1 MAERGTDC
9 QTHAEKAKADGKD
22 LYQSLLNLRSTP
34 LEDIR
39 VSPAQL
45 LMGRRMR
52 TRLPTTSQM
61 LQPQMVT
68 STVQQLF
75 EARQQKQKEYFDQ
88 GARALQK
95 LEVGDN
101 VRIWQE
107 GLWNPAQVTG
117 LSDQPRSY
125 EGQVYRSNRNYQL
138 PTVEGITF
146 CHLVVVYSLTAPPV
160 AYTLSVFIHI
170 MTTTGSR
177 LVTVGSRL
185 MTHGCGF

>member
-1 MAERGTDC
+1 MAERGV
-9 QTHAEKAKADGKD
+9 QTVKLMLKKAKADGKD
-22 LYQSLLNLRSTP
+22 PYLSLLSLRSTP
-34 LEDIR
+34 LEDIG

-52 TRLPTTSQM
+52 TRLLTTSQM

-117 LSDQPRSY
+117 QSTCDS
-125 EGQVYRSNRNYQL
+125 
-138 PTVEGITF
+138 
-146 CHLVVVYSLTAPPV
+146 
-160 AYTLSVFIHI
+160 
-170 MTTTGSR
+170 TG
-177 LVTVGSRL
+177 
-185 MTHGCGF
+185 CA